1 MTSLFAILGIF
12 LFIFTLIGIALYVIF
27 ALAFYRITVNAGIEN
42 PWLSFIPVVQWYN
55 LAKIIKSL
63 QISGYEIPNLEF
75 VLPGATLIALILN
88 NVPIIGSL
96 LAIAN
101 YILILFALNKL
112 YRIYNPSQAVL
123 YTVLSI
129 FSLPIPFIFLSIK
142 DLKPVE

>member
-1 MTSLFAILGIF
+1 MTSLLAVLGIF
-12 LFIFTLIGIALYVIF
+12 LFIFTFIGIALYVIF
-27 ALAFYRITVNAGIEN
+27 ALAFYRIAVNAGIQN
-42 PWLSFIPVVQWYN
+42 PWLSCIPIVQLYI

-63 QISGYEIPNLEF
+63 QILGYEIPSLDF
-75 VLPGATLIALILN
+75 VLPGATLIFLIFG
-88 NVPIIGSL
+88 NVPVIGSL

-112 YRIYNPSQAVL
+112 YRIYNPNQAVL

-129 FSLPIPFIFLSIK
+129 FSLPIPFTFLSIK